1 MSLSDRF
8 QLGSGSRRLLSI
20 GIVGLALI
28 AGGCQV
34 RPLYSDAVPAVA
46 GSGAGVTGNMRTK
59 LASIA
64 INQPGDR
71 VTQEV
76 RNHMIFLFAGGAGQ
90 PASPAYSLQLG
101 VISTN
106 LSLALIQNATNDKSG
121 QPTAGSVRMTGNYVL
136 KRVSDGQVVGSGTRI
151 VTSDYDAPRQRFAE
165 ARAYRDANNRAARE
179 LAEALNLSVAQ
190 DLSKF

>member
-8 QLGSGSRRLLSI
+8 QLGLGSRRLLSI

-34 RPLYSDAVPAVA
+34 RPLYSDAGPAVA
-46 GSGAGVTGNMRTK
+46 GSGAGLTGNMRTK
-59 LASIA
+59 LASVS

-76 RNHMIFLFAGGAGQ
+76 RNHMIFLFAGGAGE

-101 VISTN
+101 VLSKN
-106 LSLALIQNATNDKSG
+106 LSLLSVQIADNNRSG
-121 QPTAGSVRMTGNYVL
+121 QPTAGSIRMTGTYVL
-136 KRVSDGQVVGSGTRI
+136 TRVSDGQIVGKGTRI
-151 VTSDYDAPRQRFAE
+151 VTSDYDAPRQRFAVT
-165 ARAYRDANNRAARE
+165 RAYRDANNRAARE

-190 DLSKF
+190 DLCKF